1 LISHLESTK
10 ESNSTRA
17 AELESHIQSRVR
29 DELARLQ
36 ALSEERQQ
44 KVLEAMKQQ
53 GLEIEK
59 EATGLSSITLE
70 GDIKELKDKWGGW
83 RESKE
88 DQEARKAETEL
99 RRCLLLNERRPLDCW
114 WEVKQFKD
122 KVAKL
127 EREFVL
133 KNQ

>member
-1 LISHLESTK
+1 
-10 ESNSTRA
+10 
-17 AELESHIQSRVR
+17 
-29 DELARLQ
+29 
-36 ALSEERQQ
+36 
-44 KVLEAMKQQ
+44 MKQQ